1 MLVVA
6 VVAFAF
12 YAPSLRFGFFNDD
25 PTGHFR
31 WMEGRSVWSLLTDA
45 GGHGYYRPVSF
56 ILWQV
61 LHTLLGRHDPF
72 ALHLLNVLAHAAN
85 AALVVWLAHRLTGRL
100 TYATLAGALFAL
112 YPFSYE
118 AVPYVG
124 SFVHPLVTLLILLT
138 LAFYIRWR
146 EDGAR
151 WAFVATHVSLALAVF
166 TQENAV
172 ITPLLLIFLGLVRS
186 ADFSR
191 SWDEQLKSSLP
202 TLSFFAEPAIFAIA
216 WLLVPKTAEA
226 RTLSLE
232 AMRAN
237 VLPFAQALVYP
248 VAPLANHNPTALAL
262 LAAISLVV
270 LFAVARYARV
280 TRLFAFGLIVWAL
293 ASLPSILVL
302 DNAYV
307 LGSPRL
313 YYLPSVGAAL
323 VWSIPILAF
332 RGQRSEA
339 DWPTDL
345 MIHRRGAENAEK
357 TYKNL
362 CELGVSA
369 VNSTGKVK
377 SVSQP
382 GSGVR
387 SRIAEWGICAVIFAA
402 CYVPSAGYMRCEL
415 AYQGMAGEIGRM
427 MAGATRSAPPGQE
440 VTFVNLPYF
449 FSSRGKGTECRNPFV
464 FAPTGAVVIPSY
476 ADAHD
481 FAFYNGGPDISTS
494 AVTVRDAERQ
504 PGWQTFGEVASV
516 EQLRQRLSASR
527 VFVFDLIRWQL
538 FDLSTAW
545 QPNARKCPARA
556 TLSGVQICNLQ
567 STLSNSLVVTLTWQS
582 VTAVQDR
589 KVFVHLY
596 NSSGKVA
603 AQDDSMPAQGFVPT
617 SWWRPGD
624 IITDTHIIP
633 LASLPPGTYRVTAG
647 MYDAIA
653 GTRIEA
659 RGEDG
664 ARLPDDELWITNIT
678 R

>member
-6 VVAFAF
+6 VMAFAF

-56 ILWQV
+56 ILWQI
-61 LHTLLGRHDPF
+61 LHALLGRHDPF

-138 LAFYIRWR
+138 LAFYVRWR

-151 WAFVATHVSLALAVF
+151 WAFVSAHVSLVLAVF

-172 ITPLLLIFLGLVRS
+172 IAPLLLILIEFVRS

-191 SWDEQLKSSLP
+191 SWGERLKASLP
-202 TLSFFAEPAIFAIA
+202 TLSFFAEPTIFAIV

-237 VLPFAQALVYP
+237 VLPFMQALVYP
-248 VAPLANHNPTALAL
+248 VTPLANHNPMALAI

-270 LFAVARYARV
+270 LFVVARYARV

-293 ASLPSILVL
+293 ASLPSILIL
-302 DNAYV
+302 DNDYV

-323 VWSIPILAF
+323 AWSIPILTF
-332 RGQRSEA
+332 RGQRSEV
-339 DWPTDL
+339 
-345 MIHRRGAENAEK
+345 RG
-357 TYKNL
+357 
-362 CELGVSA
+362 
-369 VNSTGKVK
+369 
-377 SVSQP
+377 
-382 GSGVR
+382 
-387 SRIAEWGICAVIFAA
+387 RIAEWGLCAVILAA
-402 CYVPSAGYMRCEL
+402 CYLPSAGYMRCEL
-415 AYQGMAGEIGRM
+415 AYQGMAGEVGQM
-427 MAGATRSAPPGQE
+427 MAGATRSVPPGQE

-449 FSSRGKGTECRNPFV
+449 FSSRGKGTECRSPFV
-464 FAPTGAVVIPSY
+464 FAPTGAVVIPPY
-476 ADAHD
+476 ADARD
-481 FAFYNGGPDISTS
+481 FVFYNGGPDISTS
-494 AVTVRDAERQ
+494 AVTVHEYQ
-504 PGWQTFGEVASV
+504 PGWQTFGEAASV
-516 EQLRQRLSASR
+516 EQLRQRLATSR
-527 VFVFDLIRWQL
+527 VFVFDLLQWRL

-545 QPNARKCPARA
+545 QPGASMNQASA
-556 TLSGVQICNLQ
+556 TLGGVQISNLGTAREYAKFQ
-567 STLSNSLVVTLTWQS
+567 ISNDKGVTILTWQS
-582 VTAVQDR
+582 VTTVPDR
-589 KVFVHLY
+589 KVFVHVY
-596 NSSGKVA
+596 DSSGKVA
-603 AQDDSMPAQGFVPT
+603 AQDDGVPAQGFAPT

-624 IITDTHIIP
+624 VITDTRIVS

-659 RGEDG
+659 RGADG

>member
-6 VVAFAF
+6 AVAFAF

-61 LHTLLGRHDPF
+61 LHALLGRHDPF
-72 ALHLLNVLAHAAN
+72 VLHLLNVLAHAAN
-85 AALVVWLAHRLTGRL
+85 AALVVWLAHRLSGRL
-100 TYATLAGALFAL
+100 AYAALAGALFAL

-138 LAFYIRWR
+138 LAFYVRWR
-146 EDGAR
+146 EDGVR
-151 WAFVATHVSLALAVF
+151 GAFVAAHIALVLAVF

-191 SWDEQLKSSLP
+191 SWSERLKSSLP
-202 TLSFFAEPAIFAIA
+202 TLSFFAEPVIFAAA
-216 WLLVPKTAEA
+216 WLLVPKTAEV

-237 VLPFAQALVYP
+237 VLPFVQALVYP
-248 VAPLANHNPTALAL
+248 AAPWANHNPTTLAI
-262 LAAISLVV
+262 LAAISLAV
-270 LFAVARYARV
+270 LFALARYARV
-280 TRLFAFGLIVWAL
+280 TRLFAFGLVVWAL
-293 ASLPSILVL
+293 ASLPSILIL

-307 LGSPRL
+307 FGSPRL

-323 VWSIPILAF
+323 VWSIPILTF
-332 RGQRSEA
+332 RGQRSE
-339 DWPTDL
+339 
-345 MIHRRGAENAEK
+345 
-357 TYKNL
+357 
-362 CELGVSA
+362 
-369 VNSTGKVK
+369 
-377 SVSQP
+377 
-382 GSGVR
+382 VR
-387 SRIAEWGICAVIFAA
+387 SRIAEWGICVVILAA
-402 CYVPSAGYMRCEL
+402 CYLPSAGYMRCEL
-415 AYQGMAGEIGRM
+415 AYQEMASEVGRM
-427 MAGATRSAPPGQE
+427 MAGATQSASPGQE

-464 FAPTGAVVIPSY
+464 FAPTGAVVIPPYS
-476 ADAHD
+476 DARD
-481 FAFYNGGPDISTS
+481 FVFYNGGPDVPTS

-504 PGWQTFGEVASV
+504 PGWQTFGEAASV
-516 EQLRQRLSASR
+516 EQLRQRLATSH
-527 VFVFDLIRWQL
+527 VFVFDLVRWQL

-545 QPNARKCPARA
+545 QPGASMNQASA
-556 TLSGVQICNLQ
+556 TLGGVQISNLKSQ
-567 STLSNSLVVTLTWQS
+567 ISNDRGVTILTWQS
-582 VTAVQDR
+582 VTTVPDR
-589 KVFVHLY
+589 KVFVHVY
-596 NSSGKVA
+596 DSSGKVA
-603 AQDDSMPAQGFVPT
+603 AQDDGVPAQGFAPT

-624 IITDTHIIP
+624 VITDTHIVS
-633 LASLPPGTYRVTAG
+633 LANLPPGTYRVAAG
-647 MYDAIA
+647 MYDTITS
-653 GTRIEA
+653 TRIEA
-659 RGEDG
+659 RGADG
-664 ARLPDDELWITNIT
+664 TRLPDDEITIAELT

>member
-6 VVAFAF
+6 AVAFTF

-56 ILWQV
+56 ILWQI
-61 LHTLLGRHDPF
+61 LHALLGRHDPF
-72 ALHLLNVLAHAAN
+72 VLHLLNVLAHAAN
-85 AALVVWLAHRLTGRL
+85 AALVVWLAHRLTRRL
-100 TYATLAGALFAL
+100 AYATLAGALFAL
-112 YPFSYE
+112 YSFSYE

-138 LAFYIRWR
+138 LAFFLRWH
-146 EDGAR
+146 EAGAR
-151 WAFVATHVSLALAVF
+151 WAFVAAHIVLVLAVF

-191 SWDEQLKSSLP
+191 SWSERLKSSPP

-226 RTLSLE
+226 RAISFA

-237 VLPFAQALVYP
+237 VLPFVQALVYP
-248 VAPLANHNPTALAL
+248 IAPLANHNPIALAL
-262 LAAISLVV
+262 LAALSLAM
-270 LFAVARYARV
+270 LFALARYARI
-280 TRLFAFGLIVWAL
+280 TRLFAFGLVVWAL
-293 ASLPSILVL
+293 TSLPSILIL

-313 YYLPSVGAAL
+313 FYLPSVGAAL
-323 VWSIPILAF
+323 VWSIPTLAL
-332 RGQRSEA
+332 RSRRSEV
-339 DWPTDL
+339 
-345 MIHRRGAENAEK
+345 G
-357 TYKNL
+357 
-362 CELGVSA
+362 G
-369 VNSTGKVK
+369 
-377 SVSQP
+377 
-382 GSGVR
+382 
-387 SRIAEWGICAVIFAA
+387 RIAEWGLCAVVLAA

-415 AYQGMAGEIGRM
+415 AYQGMAGEVGQM
-427 MAGATRSAPPGQE
+427 MAGAARSVPPGQE

-449 FSSRGKGTECRNPFV
+449 FSSRSKGTECRNPFV
-464 FAPTGAVVIPSY
+464 FAPTGAVVIPPY
-476 ADAHD
+476 ADARD
-481 FAFYNGGPDISTS
+481 FVFYNGGPDIPTS

-504 PGWQTFGEVASV
+504 PGWQTFGEAASV
-516 EQLRQRLSASR
+516 EELRKRLATSR
-527 VFVFDLIRWQL
+527 VFVFDLLQWQL

-545 QPNARKCPARA
+545 QPNAQQCPARA
-556 TLSGVQICNLQ
+556 TFSGVQICNLQ
-567 STLSNSLVVTLTWQS
+567 STISNSLVVTLTWQS

-589 KVFVHLY
+589 KVFVHVY

-603 AQDDSMPAQGFVPT
+603 AQDDGVPAQGFVPT

-624 IITDTHIIP
+624 VITDTHIVP
-633 LASLPPGTYRVTAG
+633 LANLPPGTYRVTAG
-647 MYDAIA
+647 MYDAIT

-659 RGEDG
+659 RSVDG